1 MQNILKAA
9 LVSNCRAFPRK
20 DDNLLKKRYMDD
32 FLCSLGLKLTFS
44 NKNDS
49 IYFLQVRMNLTLDHY
64 FTLDWFSILCF
75 TGFCDSYEEI

>member
-44 NKNDS
+44 NKKS
-49 IYFLQVRMNLTLDHY
+49 
-64 FTLDWFSILCF
+64 
-75 TGFCDSYEEI
+75 